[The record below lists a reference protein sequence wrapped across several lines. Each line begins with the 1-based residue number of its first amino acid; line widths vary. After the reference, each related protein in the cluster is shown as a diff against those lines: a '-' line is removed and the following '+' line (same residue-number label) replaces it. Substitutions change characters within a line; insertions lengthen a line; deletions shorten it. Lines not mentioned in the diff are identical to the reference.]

1 MKLRYVGAVP
11 TTFITGGVGEMHPGE
26 EFSVDAELAE
36 AFLSR
41 ADVEVANPLVDVGED
56 PVGAEEPTAE
66 EEVEEPPSEEPQPE
80 EEPGQSVAT
89 DGGDPEMMSEEN
101 SGFVPD
107 DH

>member
-1 MKLRYVGAVP
+1 MKLRYVGVTP
-11 TTFITGGVGEMHPGE
+11 ITFITEGVGEVEPGD
-26 EFSVDAELAE
+26 EFSVPDELAS

-41 ADVEVANPLVDVGED
+41 ADVEEVAED
-56 PVGAEEPTAE
+56 EAEKVEAEEPKPARRRHRD
-66 EEVEEPPSEEPQPE
+66 

-89 DGGDPEMMSEEN
+89 DGGDPEKMSEEN